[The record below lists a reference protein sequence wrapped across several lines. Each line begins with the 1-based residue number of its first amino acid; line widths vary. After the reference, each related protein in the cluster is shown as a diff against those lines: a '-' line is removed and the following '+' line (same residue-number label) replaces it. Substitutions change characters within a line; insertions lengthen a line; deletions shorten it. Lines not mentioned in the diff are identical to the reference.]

1 MPPIGAFLSSLPHR
15 CRHRAPRELGGGP
28 PSSRRWR
35 CLHRTIARPAGAGST
50 RSDHAEVRPDHQ
62 PKGYVPRAD
71 ADVIAAWQSFFEGLA
86 DHVVDPGQPVFERTA
101 IGDVGADTQL
111 GGYSVI
117 EAADLEGAAALAKA
131 CPSVQSGGGVQVGE
145 LADLPDDHILSQLK
159 TKAAQ
164 R

>member
-1 MPPIGAFLSSLPHR
+1 MPKYVL
-15 CRHRAPRELGGGP
+15 
-28 PSSRRWR
+28 
-35 CLHRTIARPAGAGST
+35 TY
-50 RSDHAEVRPDHQ
+50 HQ

-71 ADVIAAWQSFFEGLA
+71 AAVIAAWQSFFEGLA